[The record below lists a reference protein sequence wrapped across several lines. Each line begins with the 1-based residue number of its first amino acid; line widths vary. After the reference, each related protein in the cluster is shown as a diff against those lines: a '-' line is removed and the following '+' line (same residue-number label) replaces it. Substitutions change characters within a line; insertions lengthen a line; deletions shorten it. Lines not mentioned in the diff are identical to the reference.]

1 MPKPNDPIK
10 SVIALDIGG
19 TKISAALSDF
29 EGNILQKKKIDTQ
42 AKNGAVT
49 VLNNLLQVISD
60 VLDDS
65 KIHPSCVAGIGIST
79 FGQVDHTEGIIK
91 YATETVPGWT
101 GIHLKEIVERRFGI
115 KTVIDN
121 DAFCAAWGERV
132 YGIAKTC
139 RDLVVITLGTGIG
152 GAIFTQGRLL
162 EGVNGLAGLI
172 GHTCIEPSGHDCN
185 CGASGCIESYA
196 SGWGLVKVFKDLMT
210 KEYGSY
216 PPQYPED
223 PDARYVFSMQ
233 QESEAAR
240 AAVNQ
245 MIWRLGATIGSLV
258 TLLNPEL
265 VVVGG
270 GLSNIW
276 EVIYPKLLESV
287 KRHSTPPAFK
297 ACSLE
302 HSTFPDDMGLM
313 GAIALVSTGPIPR
326 LSDLSGGDTH
336 R

>member
-1 MPKPNDPIK
+1 MLKPSDSTK

-29 EGNILQKKKIDTQ
+29 KGNILLKKKIDTQ
-42 AKNGAVT
+42 AKSGAAT
-49 VLNNLLQVISD
+49 VLNNLLQIIAD

-65 KIHPSCVAGIGIST
+65 QINPSCVAGIGIST
-79 FGQVDHTEGIIK
+79 FGQVDRTQGIIK

-101 GIHLKEIVERRFGI
+101 GIRLKEIAEQRFQI
-115 KTVIDN
+115 KTFVDN

-132 YGIAKTC
+132 YGIAKTS
-139 RDLVVITLGTGIG
+139 RDLVVLTLGTGIG
-152 GAIFTQGRLL
+152 GALFTQGKLL

-185 CGASGCIESYA
+185 CGAIGCIESYA

-210 KEYGSY
+210 KEYGVY
-216 PPQYPED
+216 PPQYPKD

-233 QESEAAR
+233 KELEAAR
-240 AAVNQ
+240 TAVNQ

-276 EVIYPKLLESV
+276 EAIYPKLLESV
-287 KRHSTPPAFK
+287 KRHSTPPAFE
-297 ACSLE
+297 ACSLKQ
-302 HSTFPDDMGLM
+302 SAFPDDMGLM

-326 LSDLSGGDTH
+326 LSDFSGGDYD